1 MEKRERNAKLDCIPC
16 KKSKKTQKKTMK
28 TIVFLVAL
36 SLSHAMNSDSWV
48 RSTHVYNLKEKHSK
62 TKILKKTGIPHD
74 EISRHLRTFVF
85 SAQKSA
91 VSHHIINIHRYR
103 NLQDTH

>member
-1 MEKRERNAKLDCIPC
+1 MLGEERMEKRERNAKLDCIPC

-48 RSTHVYNLKEKHSK
+48 RSTHVYNLKRKALENKNSQKNRHS
-62 TKILKKTGIPHD
+62 
-74 EISRHLRTFVF
+74 SR
-85 SAQKSA
+85 
-91 VSHHIINIHRYR
+91 R
-103 NLQDTH
+103 N